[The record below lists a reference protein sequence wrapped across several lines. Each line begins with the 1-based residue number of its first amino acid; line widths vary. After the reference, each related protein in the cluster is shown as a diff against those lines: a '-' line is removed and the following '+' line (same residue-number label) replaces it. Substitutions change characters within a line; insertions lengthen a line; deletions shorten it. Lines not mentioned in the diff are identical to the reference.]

1 MWWMIVTSILLFVL
15 FQMRES
21 KTTSSIQLPLEEWMP
36 TSSVPVVIR
45 ALSIFFYISSLLFLS
60 WAFIHWAVGSG
71 PIEHY
76 FIPSS
81 LSVPSPSPSRSRVLF
96 FVVDRSGSMA
106 EPMTDSPQYSKMQSV
121 KQGLDTCVSLIDEHG
136 GENDFIG
143 LETFA
148 RAAKTEVPFS
158 RDRGFLREMINRI
171 VPETVE
177 RLNGTSIGYAI
188 FKSVALIAACR
199 SFATK
204 DETKPES
211 ASLVSNT
218 LVLITDG
225 LEEPNPADRAHPY
238 RSIRTLQALSYA
250 KDNHVKVNYVNIDKH
265 SYQKLSQAER
275 DRLLD
280 AVEATGGKYFEVTVG
295 QSLGQV
301 MSQIASSIQRQ
312 YTPPPPENRAELGF
326 WLIVIGLTCASVSGL
341 LETAGVRVVR

>member
-15 FQMRES
+15 FLMKKE
-21 KTTSSIQLPLEEWMP
+21 KITSSIQLPLEEWMP
-36 TSSVPVVIR
+36 ISRIPMVIR
-45 ALSIFFYISSLLFLS
+45 SLSLFFYISSLLFLS
-60 WAFIHWAVGSG
+60 WAFIHWTVGSG

-76 FIPSS
+76 FIPAS
-81 LSVPSPSPSRSRVLF
+81 LSVPPPSTSLSRVLF
-96 FVVDRSGSMA
+96 FVVDRSGSMG
-106 EPMTDSPQYSKMQSV
+106 EPLPDDPRTSKIQSV
-121 KQGLDTCVSLIDEHG
+121 KQGLNTCVRLIDENG
-136 GENDFIG
+136 GATDFIG

-158 RDRGFLREMINRI
+158 RDREFLREMVNRI
-171 VPETVE
+171 VPETIE

-199 SFATK
+199 SFAVK
-204 DETKPES
+204 SGMQSEAP
-211 ASLVSNT
+211 SLAGNT
-218 LVLITDG
+218 IVLITDG
-225 LEEPNPADRAHPY
+225 LEEPNPADRTHPY
-238 RSIRTLQALSYA
+238 RSIRTLQALRYA

-312 YTPPPPENRAELGF
+312 YMPPPPENRAQLGF
-326 WLIVIGLTCASVSGL
+326 WLIVIGLACVSVSGL
-341 LETAGVRVVR
+341 LETACVRVVR